1 MSHLAKQYVPP
12 DSHSTEALSWQQSHF
27 LRLFIYLLFKTSSW
41 SVDKTL
47 PVGEIDSQT
56 ALVPWPFSR
65 SDGSMTISII
75 TLKHLLSLYFRRF
88 CCKDIMYQF
97 GSASRAPHSALIVNH
112 ARGR

>member
-65 SDGSMTISII
+65 SDGSMTISISGVFVVKI
-75 TLKHLLSLYFRRF
+75 SCISSVPPHALLIPR
-88 CCKDIMYQF
+88 
-97 GSASRAPHSALIVNH
+97 
-112 ARGR
+112 